1 MILLNNTDNR
11 AIGIFD
17 SGFGGL
23 TVLKEIEKKLSNE
36 NIIYFGDT
44 ARLPYGSKS
53 RETIIKYSK
62 EIYNFLKKK
71 NVKLIVIACNTAS
84 SFALEALQEISDIP
98 VIGVIKAGSRC
109 ASRESQGNILV
120 IGTKGTIKSEVYKKE
135 IHNINNNLN
144 VYQQAC
150 PLFVPLV
157 EEGMLNDEITTLSIK
172 KYLDNY
178 INNIDSILL
187 GCTHYPLL
195 KESIKNTYNK
205 NINII
210 NPAEE
215 VAEEVFNTL
224 QKYNQLSNNK
234 NRKIE
239 FYVSDD
245 KEKFIEYGSLF
256 LGYNI
261 TNVEEIDIEEYK
273 KA

>member
-1 MILLNNTDNR
+1 MINTDNR

-53 RETIIKYSK
+53 KETIIKYSK

-84 SFALEALQEISDIP
+84 SFALDTLQSISDIP

-109 ASRESQGNILV
+109 ASRESKGNILV

-135 IHNINNNLN
+135 IHSISNNIN
-144 VYQQAC
+144 VYQQSC

-157 EEGMLNDEITTLSIK
+157 EEGMLDDKITILSIK

-178 INNIDSILL
+178 IDKIDSILL

-195 KESIKNTYNK
+195 KESIQNTYNK

-215 VAEEVFNTL
+215 VAEEVFNIL
-224 QKYNQLSNNK
+224 KQNNQLANNV
-234 NRKIE
+234 NRTLE

-245 KEKFIEYGSLF
+245 RDKFIEYGSLF
-256 LGYNI
+256 LGYKI
-261 TNVEEIDIEEYK
+261 KNVKEIDIEEYK
-273 KA
+273 A